1 MVHYVLTGVGAD
13 NLFATGERIASPE
26 LSLIGGTGAGMNLD
40 VDLLRDRLPRPSAR
54 LPRFS

>member
-13 NLFATGERIASPE
+13 NLFATGGGITLPE
-26 LSLIGGTGAGMNLD
+26 LSLIGGAGAGMNLD
-40 VDLLRDRLPRPSAR
+40 VDPVPERLPRPAAR